1 MILSITY
8 GIEATS
14 WDDPYV
20 TKIEHMLALGGDAGL
35 PGAWLVD
42 SLPFRTWIRVSSF
55 CGQINLC
62 YSQICAGV
70 GSRCRIQ
77 TTGQGMEEACY
88 RNIGCTFP
96 VRQEQRGKYTVFGSN
111 P

>member
-20 TKIEHMLALGGDAGL
+20 IKIEEMLAIAGHAGL

-42 SLPFRTWIRVSSF
+42 SLPFR
-55 CGQINLC
+55 
-62 YSQICAGV
+62 
-70 GSRCRIQ
+70 
-77 TTGQGMEEACY
+77 
-88 RNIGCTFP
+88 
-96 VRQEQRGKYTVFGSN
+96 
-111 P
+111 